1 MGLLYCCNCSV
12 FTSKLVQFRHCE
24 RSEAIHLNRLSQ
36 PMNISLKNISFSY
49 SDSLDDA
56 ILKNL
61 NLEIR
66 SGECVVLA
74 GESGCGKTTISKL
87 INGLIPH
94 YHSGT
99 MDGDVLLGDKNTADM
114 TLAEISRVV
123 GSVFQNPRSQF
134 FNIDTD
140 CELAFGCEN
149 LGMDPEEIKQRVE
162 NVVQEFHLEHLLG
175 RSIFNLSG
183 GEKQKIAC
191 ASVSA
196 TGPEIF
202 VLDEPSA
209 NLDLKTIADLK
220 EIVSRWK
227 KAGKTVIIVEH
238 RLYYLRDVADRICYV
253 KNGQIAYEWTP
264 AELEAKGLEY
274 ATNLG
279 LRCLNLEQLREGV
292 VRQAHRSCNDI
303 ASDEINVTTC
313 DKIDVI
319 ASKAKQSIAKSIVFT
334 NLTFAYHKK
343 HPILDIDRLELPCRQ
358 ITALIGHN
366 GAGKSTLAQVLCGLQ
381 GSWRQK
387 RAARKR
393 GTYLIMQD
401 VNHQLFTESVL
412 DEVLLGMNPQNKE
425 VALEILDDLN
435 LKPFASEHPMSLS
448 GGQKQRVAI
457 ASGISSGCDVV
468 VFDEPTSGL
477 DYRQMLAVSA
487 TLKKLAADGRTLL
500 VITHDPEFIL
510 NSCQSVIRM
519 EHGKFVEQYLL
530 SGNEQ
535 LLVKTMQL

>member
-1 MGLLYCCNCSV
+1 VLL
-12 FTSKLVQFRHCE
+12 RHCE
-24 RSEAIHLNRLSQ
+24 RSEAIHLNCLSQ

-99 MDGDVLLGDKNTADM
+99 MDGDVLLGGKNTSDM

-227 KAGKTVIIVEH
+227 KAGKTVVIVEH

-253 KNGQIAYEWTP
+253 KDGQIAYEWTL
-264 AELEAKGLEY
+264 AELEAKGAAY
-274 ATNLG
+274 AACLG
-279 LRCLNLEQLREGV
+279 LRCMNLEQLCEGM
-292 VRQAHRSCNDI
+292 VRQAHRPCNVTT
-303 ASDEINVTTC
+303 SDGINVTTG
-313 DKIDVI
+313 DKNNVI
-319 ASKAKQSIAKSIVFT
+319 ASEAKQSIAKSIVFT

-343 HPILDIDRLELPCRQ
+343 HPILDIDRLELPCGQ

-366 GAGKSTLAQVLCGLQ
+366 GAGKSTLAQVLCGLL

-412 DEVLLGMNPQNKE
+412 DEVLLGMKPQDEKL
-425 VALEILDDLN
+425 ALEILEGLN
-435 LKPFASEHPMSLS
+435 LKQYAENHPMALS

-457 ASGISSGCDVV
+457 GSGISSGCDVV

-487 TLKKLAADGRTLL
+487 TLKKLAASGKTLL

-519 EHGKFVEQYLL
+519 EHGKVVEQYPL
-530 SGNEQ
+530 SGNEKQ
-535 LLVKTMQL
+535 LIKTMTEL

>member
-1 MGLLYCCNCSV
+1 
-12 FTSKLVQFRHCE
+12 
-24 RSEAIHLNRLSQ
+24 
-36 PMNISLKNISFSY
+36 MNISLKNISFSY
-49 SDSLDDA
+49 TDSLDDA

-162 NVVQEFHLEHLLG
+162 NVVQKFHLEHLLG

-227 KAGKTVIIVEH
+227 RAGKTVVIVEH

-264 AELEAKGLEY
+264 AELEAKGAAY
-274 ATNLG
+274 ASSLG
-279 LRCLNLEQLREGV
+279 LRCMNLEMLN
-292 VRQAHRSCNDI
+292 VRDS
-303 ASDEINVTTC
+303 
-313 DKIDVI
+313 VI
-319 ASKAKQSIAKSIVFT
+319 LSEAKQSIIFT
-334 NLTFAYHKK
+334 NLTFSYHHK
-343 HPILDIDRLELPCRQ
+343 HPILDIDRLELPCGQ

-401 VNHQLFTESVL
+401 VMNHQLFTESVL
-412 DEVLLGMNPQNKE
+412 DEVLLGMKPQNE
-425 VALEILDDLN
+425 NLALEILEGLN
-435 LKPFASEHPMSLS
+435 LKQYADNHPMALS

-457 ASGISSGCDVV
+457 GSGISSGCDVV

-487 TLKKLAADGRTLL
+487 TLKKLAASGKTLL

-510 NSCQSVIRM
+510 NSCQSVVRM
-519 EHGKFVEQYLL
+519 EHGKVVEQYPL
-530 SGNEQ
+530 SGNEKQ
-535 LLVKTMQL
+535 LIRTMVEC

>member
-1 MGLLYCCNCSV
+1 
-12 FTSKLVQFRHCE
+12 
-24 RSEAIHLNRLSQ
+24 
-36 PMNISLKNISFSY
+36 MNISLKNISFSY

-99 MDGDVLLGDKNTADM
+99 MDGDVLLGDKNTSDM

-149 LGMDPEEIKQRVE
+149 LGLDPEEIKQRVE
-162 NVVQEFHLEHLLG
+162 SVVQEFHLEHLLG

-227 KAGKTVIIVEH
+227 KAGKTVVIVEH

-253 KNGQIAYEWTP
+253 KDGQIAYEWTP
-264 AELEAKGLEY
+264 AELEAKGAAY
-274 ATNLG
+274 ASSLG
-279 LRCLNLEQLREGV
+279 LRCMNLKMLDSACHPGAEGDRDHYFSCAQLR
-292 VRQAHRSCNDI
+292 
-303 ASDEINVTTC
+303 
-313 DKIDVI
+313 
-319 ASKAKQSIAKSIVFT
+319 QSIIFN
-334 NLTFAYHKK
+334 NLTFSYHRK
-343 HPILDIDRLELPCRQ
+343 HPILDIDRLELPCGQ

-412 DEVLLGMNPQNKE
+412 DEVLLGMKPQNE
-425 VALEILDDLN
+425 ELAFEILDGLN
-435 LKPFASEHPMSLS
+435 LKQYADNHPMALS

-457 ASGISSGCDVV
+457 ASGISSGCNVV

-487 TLKKLAADGRTLL
+487 TLKKLAASGKTLL

-519 EHGKFVEQYLL
+519 ERGKIADQYLL
-530 SGNEQ
+530 QGNQEK
-535 LLVKTMQL
+535 LIESMMNV

>member
-1 MGLLYCCNCSV
+1 
-12 FTSKLVQFRHCE
+12 
-24 RSEAIHLNRLSQ
+24 
-36 PMNISLKNISFSY
+36 MNISLKNISFSY

-99 MDGDVLLGDKNTADM
+99 MDGDVLLGDKNTAEV

-149 LGMDPEEIKQRVE
+149 LGMDPEKIKQRVE
-162 NVVQEFHLEHLLG
+162 SVVQEFHLEHLLG

-220 EIVSRWK
+220 EIVLRWK
-227 KAGKTVIIVEH
+227 KAGKTVVIVEH

-253 KNGQIAYEWTP
+253 KDGQIAYEWTP
-264 AELEAKGLEY
+264 AELEAKGAEY
-274 ATNLG
+274 ASSLG
-279 LRCLNLEQLREGV
+279 LRCMNLEMLNVRDGV
-292 VRQAHRSCNDI
+292 ILSETPV
-303 ASDEINVTTC
+303 E
-313 DKIDVI
+313 
-319 ASKAKQSIAKSIVFT
+319 SKDLAKQSITFT
-334 NLTFAYHKK
+334 NLTFSYHRK
-343 HPILDIDRLELPCRQ
+343 HPILDIDRLELPCGQ

-381 GSWRQK
+381 GSWHQK

-412 DEVLLGMNPQNKE
+412 DEVLLGMKPQNE
-425 VALEILDDLN
+425 NLALEILEGLN
-435 LKPFASEHPMSLS
+435 LKQYAENHPMALS

-457 ASGISSGCDVV
+457 GSGISSGCDVV

-487 TLKKLAADGRTLL
+487 TLKKLAACGKTLL

-519 EHGKFVEQYLL
+519 EHGKIVEQYPL
-530 SGNEQ
+530 SGNEKQ
-535 LLVKTMQL
+535 LIKTMTEL

>member
-1 MGLLYCCNCSV
+1 
-12 FTSKLVQFRHCE
+12 
-24 RSEAIHLNRLSQ
+24 
-36 PMNISLKNISFSY
+36 MNISLKNISFSY

-99 MDGDVLLGDKNTADM
+99 MDGDVLLGGKNTSDM

-149 LGMDPEEIKQRVE
+149 LGMDSEEIKQRVA

-220 EIVSRWK
+220 EIVARWK
-227 KAGKTVIIVEH
+227 KAGKTVIVVEH
-238 RLYYLRDVADRICYV
+238 RLYYLRDIADRICYV
-253 KNGQIAYEWTP
+253 KDGQIAHEWTP
-264 AELEAKGLEY
+264 AELEAKGAAY
-274 ATNLG
+274 ASSLG
-279 LRCLNLEQLREGV
+279 LRCMNLGMLNGREGV
-292 VRQAHRSCNDI
+292 ILSEAC
-303 ASDEINVTTC
+303 
-313 DKIDVI
+313 DVI
-319 ASKAKQSIAKSIVFT
+319 VSHTCSERQRGRLAKQSIMFD
-334 NLTFAYHKK
+334 NLTFSYHHK
-343 HPILDIDRLELPCRQ
+343 HPILDIDRLELPCGQ

-381 GSWRQK
+381 GSWHQK
-387 RAARKR
+387 RAARKH

-412 DEVLLGMNPQNKE
+412 DEVLLGMKPQDENL
-425 VALEILDDLN
+425 ALEILEGLN
-435 LKPFASEHPMSLS
+435 LKQYAENHPMALS

-457 ASGISSGCDVV
+457 GSGISSGCDVV

-487 TLKKLAADGRTLL
+487 TLKKLAASGKTLL

-519 EHGKFVEQYLL
+519 EHGKIVEQYSL
-530 SGNEQ
+530 SGHENQ
-535 LLVKTMQL
+535 LIKTMVEC

>member
-1 MGLLYCCNCSV
+1 MLL
-12 FTSKLVQFRHCE
+12 RHCE
-24 RSEAIHLNRLSQ
+24 RSEAIHLNCLSQ

-61 NLEIR
+61 NLEVR

-99 MDGDVLLGDKNTADM
+99 MDGDVLLGGKNTSDM

-149 LGMDPEEIKQRVE
+149 LGIDPEDIKLRIE
-162 NVVQEFHLEHLLG
+162 NVVREFHLEHLLG

-220 EIVSRWK
+220 EIVLRWK
-227 KAGKTVIIVEH
+227 KVGKTVIIVEH

-253 KNGQIAYEWTP
+253 KDGQIAHEWTP

-292 VRQAHRSCNDI
+292 VRQAHQPCKVP
-303 ASDEINVTTC
+303 ELVEGPQG
-313 DKIDVI
+313 
-319 ASKAKQSIAKSIVFT
+319 SKEQDFAKQSIIFT
-334 NLTFAYHKK
+334 NLTFCYHRK
-343 HPILDIDRLELPCRQ
+343 HPILNIDRLELQCGQ

-387 RAARKR
+387 RVARKR

-535 LLVKTMQL
+535 LLVKMMQL

>member
-1 MGLLYCCNCSV
+1 
-12 FTSKLVQFRHCE
+12 
-24 RSEAIHLNRLSQ
+24 
-36 PMNISLKNISFSY
+36 MNISLKNISFSY

-99 MDGDVLLGDKNTADM
+99 MDGDVLLGGKNTSDM

-149 LGMDPEEIKQRVE
+149 LEMDPEEIKQRVE

-227 KAGKTVIIVEH
+227 KAGKTVVIVEH

-253 KNGQIAYEWTP
+253 KDGQIAYEWTP
-264 AELEAKGLEY
+264 AELEAKGAAY
-274 ATNLG
+274 ASSLG
-279 LRCLNLEQLREGV
+279 LRCMNLGQLCEGM
-292 VRQAHRSCNDI
+292 VRQAHQPCKVP
-303 ASDEINVTTC
+303 ELVEGPQG
-313 DKIDVI
+313 
-319 ASKAKQSIAKSIVFT
+319 SKELDLAKQSITFT
-334 NLTFAYHKK
+334 NLTFSYHRK
-343 HPILDIDRLELPCRQ
+343 HPILDIDHLELPCGQ
-358 ITALIGHN
+358 ITALVGHN
-366 GAGKSTLAQVLCGLQ
+366 GAGKSTLAQVLCGLL

-412 DEVLLGMNPQNKE
+412 DEVLLGMKPQNEKL
-425 VALEILDDLN
+425 ALEILDGLN
-435 LKPFASEHPMSLS
+435 LKQYTENHPMALS

-457 ASGISSGCDVV
+457 GSGISSGCDIV

-487 TLKKLAADGRTLL
+487 TLKKLATSGKTLL

-510 NSCQSVIRM
+510 NSCQSVIRL
-519 EHGKFVEQYLL
+519 EHGKIVEQYPLL
-530 SGNEQ
+530 GDEKQ
-535 LLVKTMQL
+535 LIKTMVE

>member
-1 MGLLYCCNCSV
+1 MPHLL
-12 FTSKLVQFRHCE
+12 RH
-24 RSEAIHLNRLSQ
+24 RFFL
-36 PMNISLKNISFSY
+36 MNISLKNISFSY

-99 MDGDVLLGDKNTADM
+99 MDGDVLLGGKNTSDM

-227 KAGKTVIIVEH
+227 RAGKTVVIVEH

-253 KNGQIAYEWTP
+253 KDGQIAYEWTP
-264 AELEAKGLEY
+264 AELEAKGAAY
-274 ATNLG
+274 ASSLG
-279 LRCLNLEQLREGV
+279 LRCMNLEMLNSACHPGAEGYRDHYFSCAQLR
-292 VRQAHRSCNDI
+292 
-303 ASDEINVTTC
+303 
-313 DKIDVI
+313 
-319 ASKAKQSIAKSIVFT
+319 QSIAFT
-334 NLTFAYHKK
+334 NLTFSYHRK
-343 HPILDIDRLELPCRQ
+343 HPILDIDRLELPCGQ

-381 GSWRQK
+381 GSWHQK

-412 DEVLLGMNPQNKE
+412 DEVLLGMKPQDENL
-425 VALEILDDLN
+425 ALEILEGLN
-435 LKPFASEHPMSLS
+435 LKQYADNHPMALS

-457 ASGISSGCDVV
+457 ASGISSGCNVV

-487 TLKKLAADGRTLL
+487 TLKKLAASGKTLL

-519 EHGKFVEQYLL
+519 ERGKIADQYLL
-530 SGNEQ
+530 QGNQEK
-535 LLVKTMQL
+535 LIESMMNV

>member
-1 MGLLYCCNCSV
+1 
-12 FTSKLVQFRHCE
+12 
-24 RSEAIHLNRLSQ
+24 
-36 PMNISLKNISFSY
+36 MNISLKNISFSY

-99 MDGDVLLGDKNTADM
+99 MDGDVLLGGKNTSDM

-227 KAGKTVIIVEH
+227 KAGKTVVIVEH

-253 KNGQIAYEWTP
+253 KNGQIAYKWTP
-264 AELEAKGLEY
+264 AELEAKGPEY
-274 ATNLG
+274 AASLG
-279 LRCLNLEQLREGV
+279 LRCMNLEMLNSVCHPGAEGDRIHYFSCAQLR
-292 VRQAHRSCNDI
+292 
-303 ASDEINVTTC
+303 
-313 DKIDVI
+313 
-319 ASKAKQSIAKSIVFT
+319 QSIIFT
-334 NLTFAYHKK
+334 NLTFSYHRK
-343 HPILDIDRLELPCRQ
+343 HPILDIDRLELPCGQ

-412 DEVLLGMNPQNKE
+412 DEVLLGMKPQNEKL
-425 VALEILDDLN
+425 ALEILDGLN
-435 LKPFASEHPMSLS
+435 LKQYADNHPMALS
-448 GGQKQRVAI
+448 GGQKQRVAV
-457 ASGISSGCDVV
+457 ASGISSGCEIV

-487 TLKKLAADGRTLL
+487 TLKKLAASGKTLL

-519 EHGKFVEQYLL
+519 ERGKIVEQYPLL
-530 SGNEQ
+530 GNEKQ
-535 LLVKTMQL
+535 LVKAMVK